1 MSHWAYDGVKTLRA
15 LGLLDGG
22 YDNNY
27 YLEEPMGKWRYQNM
41 LNSVLNKAGI
51 AHDYIEVNDNV
62 PARQVIGTAA
72 RAAAGFVGVKNPD
85 DFEGYKAWLLG
96 EGILTDELMPYF
108 AESEAAP
115 ESDAVIMLC
124 ANLYKYLL
132 AHGARGVQID

>member
-1 MSHWAYDGVKTLRA
+1 M
-15 LGLLDGG
+15 
-22 YDNNY
+22 
-27 YLEEPMGKWRYQNM
+27 
-41 LNSVLNKAGI
+41 
-51 AHDYIEVNDNV
+51 

>member
-1 MSHWAYDGVKTLRA
+1 MVF
-15 LGLLDGG
+15 
-22 YDNNY
+22 
-27 YLEEPMGKWRYQNM
+27 
-41 LNSVLNKAGI
+41 SVCILWKI
-51 AHDYIEVNDNV
+51 LKSMKIKH
-62 PARQVIGTAA
+62 
-72 RAAAGFVGVKNPD
+72 